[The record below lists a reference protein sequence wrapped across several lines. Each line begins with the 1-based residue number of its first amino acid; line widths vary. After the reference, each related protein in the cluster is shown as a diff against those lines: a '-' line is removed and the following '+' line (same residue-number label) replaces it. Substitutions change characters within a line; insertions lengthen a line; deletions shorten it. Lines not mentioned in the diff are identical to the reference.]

1 MKYKAYGIVFDSD
14 LEFAE
19 LPQLADGICQVRLKL
34 EVLAG
39 ELDLRSEAKW
49 FAGDSDRFWFRVT
62 GIGEFLIQY
71 GTEIIVQVYDG
82 ADLAL
87 VRLFAIGSA
96 FSALMHQRG
105 ALVLH
110 GAVLTD
116 GVKTVLYTGE
126 SGAGKSTMAAMLW
139 NRGYKVVAED
149 VAVLYQHDGQW
160 LVYPGYPFMRIC
172 PDMLEALKLDI
183 DPLELTKIFTH
194 TEKYLLNLHD
204 RFADAPI
211 ALDEIVVLAKADQS
225 QYSSQAFNG
234 NMEKFSVIAN
244 NTYRPYFLQ
253 SQGLVEQ
260 HFRQCASLV
269 GQIAVRKITRPADET
284 NIYRTCDFAE
294 LNVWNKDNGMRK
306 K

>member
-1 MKYKAYGIVFDSD
+1 MKYKAYGIVFDSE
-14 LEFAE
+14 LKFPE
-19 LPQLADGICQVRLKL
+19 LPRLTEAVCQVRLKL
-34 EVLAG
+34 G
-39 ELDLRSEAKW
+39 ELPDDLDLRSDAKW
-49 FAGDSDRFWFRVT
+49 FAGDVDRFWFRVKAV
-62 GIGEFLIQY
+62 GEFLIQY
-71 GTEIIVQVYDG
+71 GTEIIVQIYAD

-116 GVKTVLYTGE
+116 GVKTVLFTGE

-139 NRGYKVVAED
+139 KRGYKVVAED
-149 VAVLYQHDGQW
+149 VAVLYQHDGRW

-172 PDMLEALKLDI
+172 PDMFEALELGT
-183 DPLELTKIFTH
+183 DPSGLTKIYTH

-204 RFADAPI
+204 RFADVPVV
-211 ALDEIVVLAKADQS
+211 LDEIVVLAKADQP
-225 QYSSQAFNG
+225 QYSSQDFDS

-269 GQIAVRKITRPADET
+269 GQLTVRKIFRPVDEKS
-284 NIYRTCDFAE
+284 IYRACDFVE
-294 LNVWNKDNGMRK
+294 LHVWVKRNI
-306 K
+306 

>member
-1 MKYKAYGIVFDSD
+1 MKYKAYGIVFESD

-19 LPQLADGICQVRLKL
+19 LPQLTDEVCQVRLKL
-34 EVLAG
+34 AELPVD
-39 ELDLRSEAKW
+39 LDLRSDAKW
-49 FAGDSDRFWFRVT
+49 FAGDVDRFWFRITAVA
-62 GIGEFLIQY
+62 EFLIQQ
-71 GTEIIVQVYDG
+71 GTEIIVQIYPD

-116 GVKTVLYTGE
+116 GAKTVLFTGE

-139 NRGYKVVAED
+139 KCGYKVVAED
-149 VAVLYQHDGQW
+149 VAVLYQHDDKW

-172 PDMLEALKLDI
+172 PDMFAALQLNT

-204 RFADAPI
+204 RFADVPV
-211 ALDEIVVLAKADQS
+211 ALDEIVVLATADQP
-225 QYSSQAFNG
+225 QYSSQTFAG
-234 NMEKFSVIAN
+234 NMEKFSIIAN

-269 GQIAVRKITRPADET
+269 GQLTVRKIVRPIDET
-284 NIYRTCDFAE
+284 NIYRACDFVE
-294 LNVWNKDNGMRK
+294 SVVWNQI
-306 K
+306 

>member
-1 MKYKAYGIVFDSD
+1 MRMKYEAYGIIFDSD

-19 LPQLADGICQVRLKL
+19 LSETVAGDSQVHLRLQNL
-34 EVLAG
+34 SDD
-39 ELDLRSEAKW
+39 LDLRSETKW
-49 FAGDSDRFWFRVT
+49 FAGDSERFWFRITAV
-62 GIGEFLIQY
+62 GEFLIQH
-71 GTEIIVQVYDG
+71 GTEIIVQIAVD

-116 GVKTVLYTGE
+116 EKRAVLFTGD

-139 NRGYKVVAED
+139 NRGYKVVTED
-149 VAVLYQHDGQW
+149 VAVLFQHDGQW

-172 PDMLEALKLDI
+172 PDVLAPLALDI
-183 DPLELTKIFTH
+183 SPGELTKIFTH

-204 RFADAPI
+204 RFATAPVV
-211 ALDEIVVLAKADQS
+211 LDEIVVLAKTDQPEYRH
-225 QYSSQAFNG
+225 QTFDG
-234 NMEKFSVIAN
+234 NIDKFSIIAN
-244 NTYRPYFLQ
+244 NTYRPHFIQ
-253 SQGLVEQ
+253 SQGLIEQ

-269 GQIAVRKITRPADET
+269 GQLSVRKIVRPIAE
-284 NIYRTCDFAE
+284 NSIYRACDFVE
-294 LNVWNKDNGMRK
+294 SVVWNKAG
-306 K
+306 